1 MLFNSPEF
9 MIFFPI
15 IFILMLLIKGRLRWG
30 LLLVASY
37 YFYMSWRIDYIVLI
51 LISTVIDYIVTWLMD
66 KTDNQ
71 RSRTFYLIISLIV
84 NLGLLFWF
92 KYLAFFAASTNQALM
107 FIGVDGRLNVPA
119 LLLPVGISF
128 YTFQTLSYTVDV
140 YQRKIKREP
149 NLIIFA
155 LFVSYFPQLVAG
167 PIERSKDLLP
177 QLRAL
182 QHKSLLHAPDI
193 AIGLRLMAWGMFKKI
208 VVADRLALYVNP
220 IYSDPDSFR
229 GAAIILATIF
239 FAFQIYCDF
248 SGYSDI
254 AIGAARILGVKLSQ
268 NFNAPYFARSIAD
281 FWQRWHIT
289 LSTWFRDYLYIP
301 LGGNRVSEWRWQ
313 LNIIIVFAVSGLW
326 HGASWTFIVWGLI
339 HGIMYLINHY
349 LVITL
354 PSFDDSPA
362 IFKRM
367 IHIIQMTIIFVI
379 VCIAWMFFR
388 AANLTDVITL
398 MTNAIDFSNTG
409 WQYPW
414 QAINVASSKLNI
426 ILCLAGMMIVIAV
439 DALQEWIPSKW
450 VMNAH
455 IAPIRYIAYGF
466 LLFAIAFFGL
476 VGGEQQF
483 VYFQF

>member
-1 MLFNSPEF
+1 
-9 MIFFPI
+9 
-15 IFILMLLIKGRLRWG
+15 MLLIKGRLRWG

-149 NLIIFA
+149 NFIIFA

-182 QHKSLLHAPDI
+182 QHRSLLHAPDI

-208 VVADRLALYVNP
+208 VVAYRLAFYLNP
-220 IYSDPDSFR
+220 I
-229 GAAIILATIF
+229 
-239 FAFQIYCDF
+239 F
-248 SGYSDI
+248 S
-254 AIGAARILGVKLSQ
+254 
-268 NFNAPYFARSIAD
+268 
-281 FWQRWHIT
+281 
-289 LSTWFRDYLYIP
+289 
-301 LGGNRVSEWRWQ
+301 
-313 LNIIIVFAVSGLW
+313 
-326 HGASWTFIVWGLI
+326 
-339 HGIMYLINHY
+339 
-349 LVITL
+349 
-354 PSFDDSPA
+354 
-362 IFKRM
+362 
-367 IHIIQMTIIFVI
+367 
-379 VCIAWMFFR
+379 
-388 AANLTDVITL
+388 
-398 MTNAIDFSNTG
+398 
-409 WQYPW
+409 
-414 QAINVASSKLNI
+414 
-426 ILCLAGMMIVIAV
+426 
-439 DALQEWIPSKW
+439 
-450 VMNAH
+450 
-455 IAPIRYIAYGF
+455 API
-466 LLFAIAFFGL
+466 
-476 VGGEQQF
+476 
-483 VYFQF
+483 